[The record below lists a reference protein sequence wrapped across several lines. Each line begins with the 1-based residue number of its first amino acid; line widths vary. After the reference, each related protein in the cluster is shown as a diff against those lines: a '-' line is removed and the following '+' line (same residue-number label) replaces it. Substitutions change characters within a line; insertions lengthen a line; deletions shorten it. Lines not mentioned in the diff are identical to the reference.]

1 MEIGSYS
8 KIPRNERICKLC
20 NVNQLGDE
28 YHYVIECKYFAL
40 ERRRYIKT
48 YYISRPSSYK
58 FAELFNV
65 SGEELV
71 NLCIFI
77 SHILETMK

>member
-1 MEIGSYS
+1 MATARTSHWPTCHNSITEIG
-8 KIPRNERICKLC
+8 PPT
-20 NVNQLGDE
+20 VFFG
-28 YHYVIECKYFAL
+28 FAL

-71 NLCIFI
+71 NLCKFI